1 MSMPYIPHLVKCPL
15 FRGLK
20 EEEIAVYRPASH
32 QVSYRE
38 GDTIMREGETGN
50 TLLILIKGT
59 VTISKKLTLLGEDEQ
74 DTKDKTF
81 ITLNDSARPF
91 FGEMALLMEDSLRTA
106 TVMAS
111 TDCEMVVLE
120 KEPFKEVCHQNPA
133 YGFQVMENMA
143 RKLAKNLERESKNV
157 LKLTTAFSLVLEE

>member
-1 MSMPYIPHLVKCPL
+1 MPYIPQLINCPL

-20 EEEIAVYRPASH
+20 EQEIAVYRPATR
-32 QVSYRE
+32 QVTCPE
-38 GDTIMREGETGN
+38 GESIMVEGETGS
-50 TLLILIKGT
+50 TLVILIKGT
-59 VTISKKLTLLGEDEQ
+59 VTISKKLTLLGDDES

-81 ITLNDSARPF
+81 ITLTDEHRPF

-106 TVMAS
+106 SVTAS
-111 TDCEMVVLE
+111 TDCEVVVME
-120 KEPFKEVCHQNPA
+120 KVAFQKVCADNPPI
-133 YGFQVMENMA
+133 GLQVMENIA

>member
-1 MSMPYIPHLVKCPL
+1 MPYIPHLVKCPL
-15 FRGLK
+15 FKGLD
-20 EEEIAVYRPASH
+20 EMEIAVYRPASH
-32 QVSYRE
+32 QVSYLE
-38 GDTIMREGETGN
+38 GDTIMAEGETGD

-59 VTISKKLTLLGEDEQ
+59 VTISKKLTLLGDEEH

-81 ITLNDSARPF
+81 ITLNDKARPF
-91 FGEMALLMEDSLRTA
+91 FGEMALLMQGSLRTA
-106 TVMAS
+106 TVTAS

-120 KEPFKEVCHQNPA
+120 KEPFQNVCHENPA
-133 YGFQVMENMA
+133 YGLQIMENIA